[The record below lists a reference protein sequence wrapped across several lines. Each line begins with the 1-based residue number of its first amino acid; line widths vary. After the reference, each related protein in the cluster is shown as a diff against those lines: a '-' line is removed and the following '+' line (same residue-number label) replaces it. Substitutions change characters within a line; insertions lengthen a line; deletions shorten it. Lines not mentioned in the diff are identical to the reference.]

1 MGRNP
6 FVMQIVRTEIVEQEP
21 TTAEN
26 VKLAADGYAE
36 TIDRAV
42 KSGGNHSKGRRKL
55 WSGSK
60 RRQRFVW
67 STDLTADELAAYESW
82 EEAGMVGKCPD
93 FGSKWKQAP
102 AKSAHKTGNQISR
115 DGKTIIDRLVN
126 TYQSNDK
133 TVRFLTMNFTGR
145 YTTSRAKVARE
156 RARKWTEKLAD
167 QGLPLVSGDV
177 IVEKAA
183 DGTCHV
189 HAIVKVTAAKLFEL
203 SSIGVDDRLLGAWVW
218 CSNDDK
224 TAKRVFD
231 VRGLAKYLAEPLSV
245 PGANSSEVAPNDVV
259 LSMALKEESAA
270 KSKLD
275 LARQKQRLAAT
286 PKAQKEVEQAQR
298 ERRQAHRAKKSE
310 LAKDFKRDDQRL
322 LSVGVHGKPVV
333 GKATPQAM
341 AWLKKYANYLF
352 TTRTEILEVSEATGE
367 ILRTLQVITKD
378 RYRLKERAPAAEL
391 VALLTT

>member
-1 MGRNP
+1 
-6 FVMQIVRTEIVEQEP
+6 MQIVRTKIIEQEP
-21 TTAEN
+21 STAEN

-55 WSGSK
+55 WSGAK

-67 STDLTADELAAYESW
+67 STDLTREELAAYEAW

-102 AKSAHKTGNQISR
+102 AKSTYKTGNQLSR

-126 TYQSNDK
+126 TYKSNDM
-133 TVRFLTMNFTGR
+133 TVRFLTMNFTGQ
-145 YTTSRAKVARE
+145 YTTSRAKVAMK
-156 RARKWTEKLAD
+156 RAQKWIEKLAD
-167 QGLPLVSGDV
+167 RGLPLVVGDV

-189 HAIVKVTAAKLFEL
+189 HAIVKVPAAKLFEL
-203 SSIGVDDRLLGAWVW
+203 SSVGVDDRLLGAWTW
-218 CSNDDK
+218 CSNEDK
-224 TAKRVFD
+224 TARRVFD
-231 VRGLAKYLAEPLSV
+231 VRGLAKYLAEPLT
-245 PGANSSEVAPNDVV
+245 VAEMTSTEAAPDE
-259 LSMALKEESAA
+259 MALLMAVKEESAA
-270 KSKLD
+270 KAKLD
-275 LARQKQRLAAT
+275 LAKQKQKLAAT
-286 PKAQKEVEQAQR
+286 PKAQKEVEQAQK
-298 ERRQAHRAKKSE
+298 EQRRAHRAKKSE

-341 AWLKKYANYLF
+341 AWLKKYADYLF

>member
-6 FVMQIVRTEIVEQEP
+6 FNMQVVRTKIIDQEP

-26 VKLAADGYAE
+26 LKLAADRYAE
-36 TIDRAV
+36 TTARAV
-42 KSGGNHSKGRRKL
+42 RSGGKRSKGCRKL
-55 WSGSK
+55 WSGAK

-93 FGSKWKQAP
+93 FGSKWKRVSV
-102 AKSAHKTGNQISR
+102 KSDYKTGNQISR

-126 TYQSNDK
+126 TYKSNDK

-145 YTTSRAKVARE
+145 YTTSRAKVAMK
-156 RARKWTEKLAD
+156 RAQKWIEKLAD
-167 QGLPLVSGDV
+167 RGLPLVSGDV

-189 HAIVKVTAAKLFEL
+189 HAVVKVPAAKLFEL
-203 SSIGVDDRLLGAWVW
+203 SSIGVDGRLLGAWTW

-231 VRGLAKYLAEPLSV
+231 VRGLAKYLAEPLTV
-245 PGANSSEVAPNDVV
+245 TGATSSEVTPDDVT
-259 LSMALKEESAA
+259 LAMAIKEESAA

-341 AWLKKYANYLF
+341 AWLKKYADYLF
-352 TTRTEILEVSEATGE
+352 TTRTEILEVSESTGE

>member
-1 MGRNP
+1 
-6 FVMQIVRTEIVEQEP
+6 MQIVRTKIVEQGP

-67 STDLTADELAAYESW
+67 STDLTADELAAYEAW

-102 AKSAHKTGNQISR
+102 AKSAYKTGNQVNR

-126 TYQSNDK
+126 TYRSNDK

-145 YTTSRAKVARE
+145 YTTSRAKVAMK
-156 RARKWTEKLAD
+156 RARKWIEKLAD
-167 QGLPLVSGDV
+167 QGLPLVSGTAV
-177 IVEKAA
+177 LERAQ
-183 DGTCHV
+183 DGTIHV
-189 HAIVKVTAAKLFEL
+189 HAVVKVPVAKLFEL
-203 SSIGVDDRLLGAWVW
+203 SSVGIDERLLGAWTW
-218 CSNDDK
+218 CSSDDK
-224 TAKRVFD
+224 RAKRVFD
-231 VRGLAKYLAEPLSV
+231 VRGLAKYLAEPLTV
-245 PGANSSEVAPNDVV
+245 TGANSSEVAPDDMV
-259 LSMALKEESAA
+259 LSMAIKDESAA
-270 KSKLD
+270 KGKID
-275 LARQKQRLAAT
+275 LAKQKQRLAAT
-286 PKAQKEVEQAQR
+286 PKAQKENEQAQK
-298 ERRQAHRAKKSE
+298 ERRRAHRAKKSE

-322 LSVGVHGKPVV
+322 LSVGVHGKAVV

-341 AWLKKYANYLF
+341 AWLKKYADYLF
-352 TTRTEILEVSEATGE
+352 TTRTEILEVSESTGE
-367 ILRTLQVITKD
+367 ILRVLQVITKD

>member
-1 MGRNP
+1 
-6 FVMQIVRTEIVEQEP
+6 MQIVRTKIVEQEP

-26 VKLAADGYAE
+26 VKLAADRYAE

-67 STDLTADELAAYESW
+67 STDLTADELAAYEAW

-102 AKSAHKTGNQISR
+102 AKGTYKTGNQLKR
-115 DGKTIIDRLVN
+115 DGKTMIDRLVN
-126 TYQSNDK
+126 TYASNDQ

-145 YTTSRAKVARE
+145 YTTSRAKVAMK
-156 RARKWTEKLAD
+156 RARAWIEKLAD

-177 IVEKAA
+177 IAEKAA
-183 DGTCHV
+183 DGTCHA
-189 HAIVKVTAAKLFEL
+189 HAVVKVPAAKLFEL
-203 SSIGVDDRLLGAWVW
+203 SAVGIDDRLLGAWAW
-218 CSNDDK
+218 CGDDDK
-224 TAKRVFD
+224 KAKRVFD
-231 VRGLAKYLAEPLSV
+231 IRGLAKYLAEPLTV
-245 PGANSSEVAPNDVV
+245 TGANSSEVAPDDVA
-259 LSMALKEESAA
+259 LAMAIKEESAA

-275 LARQKQRLAAT
+275 LAKQKKKMAAT
-286 PKAQKEVEQAQR
+286 PKAQKEVAQAQR
-298 ERRQAHRAKKSE
+298 ERRRAHRAKKSE
-310 LAKDFKRDDQRL
+310 LAKGFKRDDQRL

-341 AWLKKYANYLF
+341 AWLKKYADYLF

>member
-1 MGRNP
+1 M
-6 FVMQIVRTEIVEQEP
+6 
-21 TTAEN
+21 AEN

-55 WSGSK
+55 WSGAK

-102 AKSAHKTGNQISR
+102 VKSAYKTGNQISR
-115 DGKTIIDRLVN
+115 DGKTMIDRLVN
-126 TYQSNDK
+126 TYKSNDK
-133 TVRFLTMNFTGR
+133 TVRFLTMNFTDK
-145 YTTSRAKVARE
+145 YATSRAKVAMK
-156 RARKWTEKLAD
+156 RAQKWIEKLAD
-167 QGLPLVSGDV
+167 QSLPLVSGDV

-189 HAIVKVTAAKLFEL
+189 HAVVKVPQSKLFEL
-203 SSIGVDDRLLGAWVW
+203 SSVGVDDRLLNAWTW
-218 CSNDDK
+218 CSSDDK

-231 VRGLAKYLAEPLSV
+231 VRGLAKYLAEPLTV
-245 PGANSSEVAPNDVV
+245 PGATSSEVTPDD
-259 LSMALKEESAA
+259 MALAMAIKEESAA
-270 KSKLD
+270 KAKLD
-275 LARQKQRLAAT
+275 LAKQKQKLAAT
-286 PKAQKEVEQAQR
+286 PKAKKKVEQAQK

-341 AWLKKYANYLF
+341 AWLKKYADYLF
-352 TTRTEILEVSEATGE
+352 TTRTEILEVNDGTGE

-391 VALLTT
+391 VALLTA

>member
-1 MGRNP
+1 
-6 FVMQIVRTEIVEQEP
+6 MQIVRTEIVEQEP

-67 STDLTADELAAYESW
+67 STELTADELAAYESW
-82 EEAGMVGKCPD
+82 ESAGMVGKCPD
-93 FGSKWKQAP
+93 FGGKWKQAP
-102 AKSAHKTGNQISR
+102 AKSANKTGNQISR
-115 DGKTIIDRLVN
+115 DGKTMIDRLVN
-126 TYQSNDK
+126 TYKSNDK
-133 TVRFLTMNFTGR
+133 TVRFLTMNFADK
-145 YTTSRAKVARE
+145 YATSRAKVAMK
-156 RARKWTEKLAD
+156 RAQKWIEKLAD

-177 IVEKAA
+177 IVEKAV

-189 HAIVKVTAAKLFEL
+189 HAVVKVPAAKLFEL
-203 SSIGVDDRLLGAWVW
+203 SSVGIDERLLGAWTW
-218 CSNDDK
+218 CTNDDK
-224 TAKRVFD
+224 RAKRVFD
-231 VRGLAKYLAEPLSV
+231 VRGLAKYLAEPLTV
-245 PGANSSEVAPNDVV
+245 TGANSSEVTPDDVA
-259 LSMALKEESAA
+259 LAMAIKEESSA

-275 LARQKQRLAAT
+275 LAKRKQKLAAT
-286 PKAQKEVEQAQR
+286 PKVQKEVEQAQR
-298 ERRQAHRAKKSE
+298 ERRRAHRAKKSE
-310 LAKDFKRDDQRL
+310 LAKSFKRDDQRL

-341 AWLKKYANYLF
+341 AWLKKYADYLF
-352 TTRTEILEVSEATGE
+352 TTRTEILEVNDGTGE

-378 RYRLKERAPAAEL
+378 RYKLKERAPAAEL

>member
-1 MGRNP
+1 
-6 FVMQIVRTEIVEQEP
+6 MQIVRTEIVEREP

-26 VKLAADGYAE
+26 LKLAADGYAE
-36 TIDRAV
+36 TTARAV

-55 WSGSK
+55 WSGAK

-67 STDLTADELAAYESW
+67 STDLTDEELAAYEAW
-82 EEAGMVGKCPD
+82 ENAGMVGKCPD
-93 FGSKWKQAP
+93 FGSKWTQAP
-102 AKSAHKTGNQISR
+102 AKSAYKTGNQLSR
-115 DGKTIIDRLVN
+115 DGKTMIDRLVN

-133 TVRFLTMNFTGR
+133 TVRFLTLNFTGR
-145 YTTSRAKVARE
+145 YTTSRAKVAMK
-156 RARKWTEKLAD
+156 RAQKWIEKLAD

-189 HAIVKVTAAKLFEL
+189 HAVVKVSAAKLFEL
-203 SSIGVDDRLLGAWVW
+203 SSIGVDDRLLGAWTW

-231 VRGLAKYLAEPLSV
+231 VRGLAKYLAEPLSM
-245 PGANSSEVAPNDVV
+245 PGANSNEAAPDD
-259 LSMALKEESAA
+259 MALAMAIKDESAA
-270 KSKLD
+270 KSSLD
-275 LARQKQRLAAT
+275 LAKQKQRLAAT
-286 PKAQKEVEQAQR
+286 PKAQKEVDQAQR
-298 ERRQAHRAKKSE
+298 ERRRAHRAKKSE

-322 LSVGVHGKPVV
+322 LSVGVHGKAVV

-341 AWLKKYANYLF
+341 AWLKKYADYLF
-352 TTRTEILEVSEATGE
+352 TTRTEILEVSESTGE